1 MFITRIRVNCLQNN
15 GQYDQYVH
23 RHTNQNACIHMVCVV
38 NINFVKTAETEEG
51 FAVTL
56 KLKDSHLFDWHMTV
70 I

>member
-1 MFITRIRVNCLQNN
+1 
-15 GQYDQYVH
+15 
-23 RHTNQNACIHMVCVV
+23 MVCVV

-56 KLKDSHLFDWHMTV
+56 KLKGSHLFDWHMTV